1 MSRTTTHW
9 LQRLRPWM
17 TTTGHNG
24 RVMRMTSSNDTY
36 GGRGN
41 ILDAAS
47 IASVVD
53 GWEYEV
59 AKMLVAT
66 QEQEVGKGVGF
77 PCIYLR

>member
-1 MSRTTTHW
+1 
-9 LQRLRPWM
+9 
-17 TTTGHNG
+17 
-24 RVMRMTSSNDTY
+24 MTSSNDTY

-41 ILDAAS
+41 ILEVEAAS